1 MELIA
6 ILVGGLLGWQHGTF
20 GKRELQIMG
29 LVVAGWTAV
38 LTATSVP
45 YLTIEG
51 FAYTLLYHAVV
62 VTVPYALGA
71 LARRLSRHRR

>member
-1 MELIA
+1 MDFIA
-6 ILVGGLLGWQHGTF
+6 IVIAAILGWNYATLGL
-20 GKRELQIMG
+20 REVKAIA

-38 LTATSVP
+38 TTAASVP

-51 FAYTLLYHAVV
+51 FVSSLAYHAVV

-71 LARRLSRHRR
+71 LARRLFGRRR

>member
-1 MELIA
+1 
-6 ILVGGLLGWQHGTF
+6 
-20 GKRELQIMG
+20 MG

-38 LTATSVP
+38 LTAASVP